1 VRTISLPTL
10 AAATGTLAALAMPV
24 AAQAHSND
32 ADGVRAD
39 IKHDGTLVVKGS
51 NQADNIA
58 LRLQAGAPTVLQV
71 DVGDDGSADF
81 SLPRAEVG
89 AIDVRL
95 RGGDDTFR
103 VDDVNGNVQNETPL
117 RIGGGRGDDKLTGG
131 RGAETFYGGAGDDF
145 VFGKG
150 GTDTAYL
157 GDGDDVFRWDPG
169 DASDVVEGQG
179 GNDDHLLFNGAAGP
193 EQVTLSANGDR
204 LTFFRVQANI
214 TMDTDGVEVVDFNAL
229 GGADTATVND
239 LTGTDV
245 RKVNLDLAGTI
256 GGNAADGAA
265 DNVVVNGTNGNDRI
279 AVQGSAS
286 GVDVTGLTSTVSI
299 RHSEATALVTD
310 TLAINT
316 LDGADAVFTSGIA
329 GVLKVLVDGQA
340 V

>member
-1 VRTISLPTL
+1 MQGSKLPTRV
-10 AAATGTLAALAMPV
+10 AAATATLAVLALPAIANAKDQKV
-24 AAQAHSND
+24 
-32 ADGVRAD
+32 DGVRAQ
-39 IKHDGTLVVKGS
+39 IKHGTLQVKGGDR
-51 NQADNIA
+51 ADNIA
-58 LRLQAGAPTVLQV
+58 LRLQAGDPAVLQV
-71 DVGDDGSADF
+71 DVGADGSADF
-81 SLPRAEVG
+81 SLPRAQIE
-89 AIDVRL
+89 AIRVRL
-95 RGGDDTFR
+95 GDGDDRFL
-103 VDDVNGNVQNETPL
+103 VDDANGNVQNTTPL
-117 RIGGGRGDDKLTGG
+117 TIAGGDGDDQLTGG
-131 RGAETFYGGAGDDF
+131 RGAETFYGGDGDDF

-157 GDGDDVFRWDPG
+157 GEGNDVFRWDPG

-265 DNVVVNGTNGNDRI
+265 DNVVVNGTTGDDRI

-286 GVDVTGLTSTVSI
+286 GVDVTGLASTVSI
-299 RHSEATALVTD
+299 RHSEASALVTD

-316 LDGADAVFTSGIA
+316 LGGANEVFTNGIA